1 MKKPEETI
9 INKVLDNLATKEEAK
24 KVAKWFA
31 MEEGLAYLQKRMD
44 KEYKEKINTDYFH
57 TEEKVYASI
66 ERKVG
71 RRKRFLNIFRITAI
85 LIPFM
90 ILSASLWYLNRHIHL
105 FGKQEVVSI
114 ATAIGEKTQ
123 VVFQDG
129 TKVYLSPKTTLHFP
143 KKFGLTE
150 RTVFLNGE
158 AYFDVARNKLRPFS
172 VNMKN
177 TNIKVLGTAFNVKSF
192 DEEREVVIALEEGDI
207 EFNTANK
214 EHQKL
219 EAGEQLRYNKESQEI
234 TIDRRKNATINY
246 GGGKNAIIMFND
258 SSISTVIKTLKR
270 WYAKP
275 FVIQD
280 TLVHR
285 YSYTTSFKNAT
296 LADILKELE
305 TIAPV
310 QFELHNDT
318 IFVAIRKVK

>member
-1 MKKPEETI
+1 MKKPEDSI
-9 INKVLDNLATKEEAK
+9 IDRVLDNLATKEEAR

-31 MEEGLAYLQKRMD
+31 MEEGFTYLQERMD
-44 KEYKEKINTDYFH
+44 REYQEKTNADYSQ
-57 TEEKVYASI
+57 TEETVYKAI
-66 ERKVG
+66 RRKTH
-71 RRKRFLNIFRITAI
+71 RQKRFLNIFRITAI

-129 TKVYLSPKTTLHFP
+129 TKVYLSPKTTLRFP

-158 AYFDVARNKLRPFS
+158 AYFDVAKSKIRPFFI
-172 VNMKN
+172 NMKS

-192 DEEREVVIALEEGDI
+192 DEESEVAISLEEGHI
-207 EFNTANK
+207 EFNTANEK
-214 EHQKL
+214 SQEL
-219 EAGEQLRYNKESQEI
+219 VAGEQLKYDKESGKVTVQ
-234 TIDRRKNATINY
+234 RKKTTTMDY
-246 GGGKNAIIMFND
+246 GKGKNTIITFDN
-258 SSISTVIKTLKR
+258 SNINAVAKTLNR

-275 FVIQD
+275 LVIQD
-280 TLVHR
+280 TLVQR
-285 YSYTTSFKNAT
+285 YTYTTSFKNAQ
-296 LADILKELE
+296 LLHILRELE

-310 QFELHNDT
+310 HFTLQNDT
-318 IFVAIRKVK
+318 IFVSIREQK